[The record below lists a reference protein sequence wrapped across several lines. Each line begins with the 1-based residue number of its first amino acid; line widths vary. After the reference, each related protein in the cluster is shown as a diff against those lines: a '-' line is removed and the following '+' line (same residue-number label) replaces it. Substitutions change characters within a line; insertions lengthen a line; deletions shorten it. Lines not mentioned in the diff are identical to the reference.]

1 MYKQKAAI
9 GQQSNK
15 NKNENK
21 NHQRTMDDKL
31 AEKREI
37 LMSLDAYKHRISIT
51 RIFQLAKLLHIS
63 SA

>member
-1 MYKQKAAI
+1 
-9 GQQSNK
+9 
-15 NKNENK
+15 
-21 NHQRTMDDKL
+21 MDDKL

-63 SA
+63 SAWTRDKYFMRRFSIVFN